1 MRRNEYNNGRERLA
15 QPNPEVE
22 ARPNR
27 RRFSADYKR
36 QIVAEAARCDEPGP
50 LGLRPLFVH

>member
-1 MRRNEYNNGRERLA
+1 MRRNEYSNGTERLA

-27 RRFSADYKR
+27 RRFSAEYKR
-36 QIVAEAARCDEPGP
+36 QIVAEAGHRFYQRE
-50 LGLRPLFVH
+50 